1 MMKICALLALTAVL
15 LEGCYAA
22 RPVVSID
29 SKASFDKYQA
39 IEVLPVVNK
48 TERTY
53 DFDVAQEL
61 TQKIKERLAE
71 QGLVLMEGTEGDR
84 EILTVSS
91 VLVAYEP
98 GNAVTRW
105 ATGPLIP
112 AGKTQAT
119 VKTTLVDKK
128 SGAHLG
134 DLATAEVV
142 SGGGLYSVGADHW
155 ILDVIAK
162 GLANEISQ
170 RIKRRAGTK

>member
-1 MMKICALLALTAVL
+1 MTRLFALLALTAVL
-15 LEGCYAA
+15 LAGCYTA

-29 SKASFDKYQA
+29 STVSFDKYQA
-39 IEVLPVVNK
+39 VEVLSVVNK

-53 DFDVAQEL
+53 DFDVAQTL
-61 TQKIKERLAE
+61 TQKIKERLIE
-71 QGLVLMEGTEGDR
+71 QGLVVVEGPEGDR

-119 VKTTLVDKK
+119 VMTTLVDKK

-142 SGGGLYSVGADHW
+142 SGGGLYSVGADRW
-155 ILDVIAK
+155 ILDVVAK

-170 RIKRRAGTK
+170 RIKKRAE